1 MGGYFTIA
9 VVFTNSD
16 ASLSTQLY
24 SIIVVG
30 LFTFIAS
37 AILWYILKSV
47 SGIRVSEE
55 DEITGLDISEL
66 GMPAYDIVK

>member
-1 MGGYFTIA
+1 MGAIPVHLFAGIWGTIA

-37 AILWYILKSV
+37 GVLWYVIKSV
-47 SGIRVSEE
+47 W
-55 DEITGLDISEL
+55 D
-66 GMPAYDIVK
+66 PCK